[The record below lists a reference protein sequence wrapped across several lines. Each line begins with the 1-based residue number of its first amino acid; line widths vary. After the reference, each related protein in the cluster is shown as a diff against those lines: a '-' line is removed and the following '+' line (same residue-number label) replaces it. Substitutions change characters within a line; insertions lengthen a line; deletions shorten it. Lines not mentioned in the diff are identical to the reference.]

1 MGLPHSPPHLL
12 LNPLDTCPLA
22 TYPGLTRDEKQ
33 GRCILCTTSQSSVWY
48 QPSSPHFKTILT
60 PLAGSKST
68 SVVENHWI
76 WSRIIFLTP
85 TFDVGGKYVPESFS
99 SEQLWQE
106 QWPRSQYCHLACEG
120 VGREGLSLQAQLG
133 DTSTGLR
140 TAFSFHRRMLDLA
153 EGTGCLQY
161 YHCDKG
167 PFSSREISRLC
178 LCYLPHPVC
187 LENKSL
193 RGRLSQSSLTDS
205 LICPS
210 HEETN

>member
-1 MGLPHSPPHLL
+1 MCLSLFLQSNYGRSNGHVLSTVTLL
-12 LNPLDTCPLA
+12 VKA
-22 TYPGLTRDEKQ
+22 
-33 GRCILCTTSQSSVWY
+33 LCS
-48 QPSSPHFKTILT
+48 
-60 PLAGSKST
+60 
-68 SVVENHWI
+68 
-76 WSRIIFLTP
+76 
-85 TFDVGGKYVPESFS
+85 
-99 SEQLWQE
+99 
-106 QWPRSQYCHLACEG
+106 G

-167 PFSSREISRLC
+167 PFFSREISRLC